1 MRIEAAAAAVPGRT
15 TDVPEIPEGV
25 SDVLAQLDAAAVI
38 DILIISLSI
47 YWLLLLIRGTTAMTV
62 LRGAGVLLV
71 AAFLLSRM
79 LDLQVLSWILRN
91 SVAGLVIAIAI
102 VFQREIRRALE
113 RVGRTGLRSVLG
125 EEEQRH
131 AADSVI
137 RAAVRLARQ
146 GHGALIVLERETGLQ
161 DVIDTGV
168 PLNAEMSVE
177 LLSSIFAPVTPLHDG
192 AVVLRRHTVV
202 AAGCTLP
209 LSEGPLP
216 SDYGMRHRAAL
227 GITEST
233 DAVAVVVSEEHGEVS
248 LTSNGRMVPQ
258 LDENRLRRQLHR
270 LLGLE
275 EEELPLGTEHTRVTD
290 GNSGSTEHRVS

>member
-1 MRIEAAAAAVPGRT
+1 MAASGAAAPGKAT
-15 TDVPEIPEGV
+15 KVPEIPDSV
-25 SDVLAQLDAAAVI
+25 RDVVARLDAAAVI
-38 DILIISLSI
+38 DVVIISLSI
-47 YWLLLLIRGTTAMTV
+47 YWLLLLIRGTAAMTV

-71 AAFLLSRM
+71 AAFLLSRV

-125 EEEQRH
+125 QQEQRH
-131 AADSVI
+131 AVDRVI
-137 RAAVRLARQ
+137 RAAMRLARQ

-161 DVIDTGV
+161 DVIDTGIR
-168 PLNAEMSVE
+168 LNAEISVE
-177 LLSSIFAPVTPLHDG
+177 LLASIFVPNTPLHDG
-192 AVVLRRHTVV
+192 AVVVRRDTMV

-209 LSEGPLP
+209 LSEAPLP

-233 DAVAVVVSEEHGEVS
+233 DAVVVVVSEEHGEVS
-248 LTSNGRMVPQ
+248 LTSNGRMVLE
-258 LDENRLRRQLHR
+258 LDEARLGRQLHR
-270 LLGLE
+270 LLGLDE
-275 EEELPLGTEHTRVTD
+275 EESPVEASQPAASATAPPSMER
-290 GNSGSTEHRVS
+290 RAP